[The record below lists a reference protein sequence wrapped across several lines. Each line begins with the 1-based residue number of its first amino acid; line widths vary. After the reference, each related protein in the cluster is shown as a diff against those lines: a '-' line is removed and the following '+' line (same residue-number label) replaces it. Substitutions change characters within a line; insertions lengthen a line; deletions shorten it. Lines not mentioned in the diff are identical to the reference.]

1 MVPRP
6 PRHDTSITG
15 SFRETLLS
23 LSETAGREIADA
35 ELEAFETHY
44 RLLIQWG
51 RKINLTGLKSTEG
64 IVRRHFMEPIAAAD
78 LVAGSGSLLDLGSGN
93 GFPAIPLRV
102 MNPGLDLIMVE
113 ASERRSAFLRTVA
126 RESGLIGVRVETRSL
141 RTAADL
147 ADLLPCRYL
156 TFRAIRGE
164 PILRKGLSGPI
175 LEPGG
180 RAVMFIADS
189 QLKKAERDPLPGLAF
204 VMARPLPLSPGA
216 VAAVFEPA
224 P

>member
-1 MVPRP
+1 MVPR
-6 PRHDTSITG
+6 RSNRDTSGSG
-15 SFRETLLS
+15 SFCETLVALS
-23 LSETAGREIADA
+23 ATLGRTISGP

-44 RLLIQWG
+44 RLLLHWG
-51 RKINLTGLKSTEG
+51 RTINLTGLRSEES
-64 IVRRHFMEPIAAAD
+64 IVRRHFLEPIAAAD
-78 LVAGSGSLLDLGSGN
+78 LVTGPGTLLDIGSGN

-102 MNPGLDLIMVE
+102 LNPGLELTLVE
-113 ASERRSAFLRTVA
+113 ASERKSAFLRAVV
-126 RESGLIGVRVETRSL
+126 RETGLSGVRVETRRL

-164 PILRKGLSGPI
+164 SILRKGPGGQI

-180 RAVMFIADS
+180 RAILFVS
-189 QLKKAERDPLPGLAF
+189 EGQLKDIERDPLPGMTF
-204 VMARPLPLSPGA
+204 RRSHPLPLSSGSVVA
-216 VAAVFEPA
+216 VLEPD